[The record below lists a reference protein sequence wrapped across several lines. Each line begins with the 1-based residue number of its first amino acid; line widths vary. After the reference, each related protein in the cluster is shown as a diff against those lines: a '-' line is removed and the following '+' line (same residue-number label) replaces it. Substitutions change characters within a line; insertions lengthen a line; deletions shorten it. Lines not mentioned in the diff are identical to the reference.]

1 MSLFRRLFGG
11 SQKIEESLSRTRE
24 RVFGAVTALLR
35 RAPAVDERFWEEL
48 EELLLQAD
56 MGVNLTLELL
66 DTLRERAR
74 AERPADG
81 SVVEAWLRELLL
93 EYLDVGD
100 PGVQMASPLTV
111 VLVVGVNGVG
121 KTTSIAKLAR
131 YFKDQGLDVM
141 LAAGDTFRAAAID
154 QLKIWGERVGV
165 PVIAHQPNSDPGAVV
180 YDAIEAARAR
190 SADVLIVDTAGRLH
204 TKVPLMDELRKI
216 ARVIGKA
223 VPGAPH
229 ETLLVVDA
237 ISGQNALMQART
249 FQEAIGLTGVVLAK
263 LDSSSKGGV
272 VFQICQELQVP
283 VKFVGTGEKASDLA
297 PFDPQAFVDALFE
310 QPERE
315 PAPEP
320 VR

>member
-1 MSLFRRLFGG
+1 
-11 SQKIEESLSRTRE
+11 
-24 RVFGAVTALLR
+24 
-35 RAPAVDERFWEEL
+35 
-48 EELLLQAD
+48 

-81 SVVEAWLRELLL
+81 SVVEGWLRELLL

-100 PGVQMASPLTV
+100 PGLHMSSPLTV

-121 KTTSIAKLAR
+121 KTTSIAKLAH
-131 YFKDQGLDVM
+131 YFKDQGLQVI
-141 LAAGDTFRAAAID
+141 LAAGDTFRAAAIE
-154 QLKIWGERVGV
+154 QLK
-165 PVIAHQPNSDPGAVV
+165 V

-190 SADVLIVDTAGRLH
+190 GADVLIIDTAGRLH
-204 TKVPLMDELRKI
+204 TKAPLMDELRKI

-229 ETLLVVDA
+229 ETLLVIDA
-237 ISGQNALMQART
+237 ISGQNALVQART

-283 VKFVGTGEKASDLA
+283 VKFVGTGEKAGDLA
-297 PFDPQAFVDALFE
+297 PFDPQTFVDALFA
-310 QPERE
+310 QPERR

>member
-24 RVFGAVTALLR
+24 RVFGAVTTLLR
-35 RAPAVDERFWEEL
+35 RAPAVDEHFWEEL

-81 SVVEAWLRELLL
+81 SVIEAWLRELLL

-190 SADVLIVDTAGRLH
+190 GADVLIIDTAGRLH

-237 ISGQNALMQART
+237 ISGQNALVQART

-297 PFDPQAFVDALFE
+297 PFDPQTFVDALFE
-310 QPERE
+310 QPQRE